1 MADKKIT
8 ELTELSPAKQGD
20 LLVIVDSPTGTPITK
35 KITIANLFGN
45 VGYITPATDA
55 GIGFIAGLKF
65 TVTGNVAFT
74 VPGTLAGAAFYAN
87 ALATSTNTQWQYG
100 VIATSRLDGA
110 TANVKTEHAGGKFI
124 VDVSNAAALIANTYG
139 VIAQF
144 ANTGVRT
151 QNTQAFFAAL
161 EASTS
166 GYDAST
172 VYLLETKNITSNTNA
187 ASGNISVLFSNTAA
201 SATHKMRIRVN
212 GDDYFF
218 LLASNGAGGVDV

>member
-45 VGYITPATDA
+45 AGYTTPATDA
-55 GIGFIAGLKF
+55 AVGTIAGLKF
-65 TVTGNVAFT
+65 TTTGNVAFT
-74 VPGTLAGAAFYAN
+74 VAGTLVGAAFYAN
-87 ALATSTNTQWQYG
+87 ALSTSTNTQFQYG

-124 VDVSNAAALIANTYG
+124 VDVSNSAVLIANTFG
-139 VIAQF
+139 VIAAFQ
-144 ANTGVRT
+144 NTGTRT

-161 EASTS
+161 EQTAGS
-166 GYDAST
+166 YLAST
-172 VYLLETKNITSNTNA
+172 VYLLETKNVTSNTNA
-187 ASGNISVLFSNTAA
+187 ASGNITVLFSNTGAT
-201 SATHKMRIRVN
+201 ATHKLRARIN
-212 GDDYFF
+212 GADYFF
-218 LLASNGAGGVDV
+218 LMASNGSGGVAV